1 MNGIENI
8 IKRISDDAELEA
20 KKIVADAENEALK
33 IAEDFEKK
41 ISAMSEKNL
50 DSANKKAEEEISRL
64 VGGYRLEE
72 KKKTLA
78 KKQELISLA
87 FDAAYD
93 KLISLSD
100 DERAD
105 VICALA
111 KKASGGKEGEIIL
124 AAEDFDKLFDKVS
137 SRLSQNANIRVSNE
151 RADISGGLIFR
162 SGATEINCSFRALVD
177 ELRDG
182 MSREIADILFG

>member
-20 KKIVADAENEALK
+20 KKIVADAEAEAAK
-33 IAEDFEKK
+33 IAEEFAKK
-41 ISAMSEKNL
+41 LSAISEKNL
-50 DSANKKAEEEISRL
+50 ESAAKKADEEFSRL

-78 KKQELISLA
+78 KKQELISDA

-105 VICALA
+105 IICALA
-111 KKASGGKEGEIIL
+111 EKASGGKDGEVIL
-124 AAEDFDKLFDKVS
+124 ASSDYEKLKDKVS
-137 SRLSQNANIRVSNE
+137 ARLSGNAKLRLSDE
-151 RADISGGLIFR
+151 SADISGGLIFK